1 MKRIAILG
9 ATGSIGKQALEVFSR
24 FPEEL
29 ELVGVSA
36 CRSVQELKEIVERFR
51 PKAVACGDENS
62 GKIFEGS
69 HRSFDLYF
77 GEEGLVNL
85 ATREDVDLVLVALVG
100 ISGLLPTLEALKA
113 GKTVALATKEALVAG
128 GKLIREVL
136 SGFGGE
142 GQTRNTGKSRGTVDD
157 FPEGDL
163 GEIQGG
169 RAGGMKE
176 GLKMGP
182 LEGNLK
188 EESKGAPEKSLRE
201 QEGLEE
207 GESGFV
213 SPGDLK
219 AGLEGE
225 VPEGEL
231 GSVSRG
237 DFKAETEGEAP
248 NDFSEYHGGRL
259 IPVDSEH
266 SAIFQCLEG
275 KRREEIR
282 RIILTA
288 SGGPFLGR
296 STADLE
302 GVTPEEA
309 ISHPIWRM
317 GPKIS
322 VDSATMMNKALEI
335 IEAHFLFDLP
345 PEQISVLIHP
355 QSIVHGMVEFRDGSV
370 QALLSL
376 PDMRLPIQYALLY
389 PRRMPSL
396 VRPLSLEE
404 VGRLEFER
412 SDFERFPA
420 LKLAYKALEMGG
432 TAPAVLSAADEVAV
446 GLFLEGKIPFTRIVP
461 LVEEVL
467 SRHGPQSG
475 GTLEEVL
482 GADLWARKTAK
493 KLGTVPTF

>member
-1 MKRIAILG
+1 
-9 ATGSIGKQALEVFSR
+9 
-24 FPEEL
+24 
-29 ELVGVSA
+29 
-36 CRSVQELKEIVERFR
+36 
-51 PKAVACGDENS
+51 
-62 GKIFEGS
+62 
-69 HRSFDLYF
+69 
-77 GEEGLVNL
+77 
-85 ATREDVDLVLVALVG
+85 
-100 ISGLLPTLEALKA
+100 
-113 GKTVALATKEALVAG
+113 
-128 GKLIREVL
+128 
-136 SGFGGE
+136 
-142 GQTRNTGKSRGTVDD
+142 
-157 FPEGDL
+157 
-163 GEIQGG
+163 
-169 RAGGMKE
+169 MKE
-176 GLKMGP
+176 GLKKGS

-201 QEGLEE
+201 QEGLGE

-213 SPGDLK
+213 SRGDLK
-219 AGLEGE
+219 AGVEGE
-225 VPEGEL
+225 VPEGEW

-237 DFKAETEGEAP
+237 DLQAETEGEAQK
-248 NDFSEYHGGRL
+248 DFSEYHGGRL

-296 STADLE
+296 STLDLE
-302 GVTPEEA
+302 RVTPEEA
-309 ISHPIWRM
+309 TAHPVWRM

-335 IEAHFLFDLP
+335 IEAHFLFGLP

-396 VRPLSLEE
+396 VQPLSLEE
-404 VGRLEFER
+404 VGKLEFER
-412 SDFERFPA
+412 ADFERFPA

-467 SRHGPQSG
+467 FSHVPNEVW
-475 GTLEEVL
+475 TVEEL
-482 GADLWARKTAK
+482 MEADRWAREKAGGK
-493 KLGTVPTF
+493 FFRSI